1 MPRGQRGRPVHPAES
16 DMTDQPQIRFDNGA
30 EYEQFMGVW
39 SRYAGDA
46 FIDWIAPPS
55 GARWVDVG
63 CGNGAFTE
71 LVVQRC
77 APAHVDGIDPS
88 DGQIAY
94 ARTRMPA
101 SAPVRF
107 EVGDAQALP
116 FPDVAYD
123 VAAMALVIFF
133 VPDPVKGVAEMKRV
147 TKPGGLVAAYA
158 WDILGGGFP
167 YAALRDEMEAI
178 GLPPANPPSVEAA
191 RIENLRT
198 LWTGAGLVDVEMREI
213 HVERTFPDFDTFWRI
228 AQTGPRVAPALS
240 STGSGNV
247 EKVRRRLAERLVGP
261 DGRITCGAIANAV
274 KGRVP
279 A

>member
-1 MPRGQRGRPVHPAES
+1 
-16 DMTDQPQIRFDNGA
+16 MTEPQPIRFDNGA

-46 FIDWIAPPS
+46 FLDWITPPS

-71 LVVQRC
+71 NVVERC
-77 APAHVDGIDPS
+77 APAHVDAIDPAE
-88 DGQIAY
+88 GQLAF
-94 ARTRMPA
+94 ARTRLPG
-101 SAPVRF
+101 APVTWRQ
-107 EVGDAQALP
+107 GDAQELP
-116 FPDVAYD
+116 YPDAAYD
-123 VAAMALVIFF
+123 VAVMALVIFF

-147 TKPGGLVAAYA
+147 TKPGGLIAAYA

-167 YAALRDEMEAI
+167 YAALRDEMERV
-178 GLPPANPPSVEAA
+178 GLQPANPPSVEAA
-191 RIENLRT
+191 KLENLSA
-198 LWTGAGLVDVEMREI
+198 LWTGAGLVDVETREI
-213 HVERTFPDFDTFWRI
+213 HVERTYPDFDTFWKI

-247 EKVRRRLAERLVGP
+247 EKVKRRLAERLVDP
-261 DGRITCGAIANAV
+261 DGRVTYGAVANAV

-279 A
+279 G